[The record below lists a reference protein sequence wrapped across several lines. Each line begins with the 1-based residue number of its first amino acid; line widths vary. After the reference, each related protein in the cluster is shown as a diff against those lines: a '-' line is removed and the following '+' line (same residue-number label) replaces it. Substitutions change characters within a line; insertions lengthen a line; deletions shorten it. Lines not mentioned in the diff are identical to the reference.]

1 MRRLAAHPLV
11 PLVVALLALPHVV
24 PLTRATVSLATEIEI
39 FVLLGLGF
47 NLLLGYTGLVS
58 FGHGAFFGIAAYAG
72 SLTQIHLVQGVGAP
86 ILVGVAAGAV
96 LGAIIGFLVM
106 RKRGVYFS
114 LLTLAFTQMIF
125 SIVYRWTGVTGGENG
140 LGGVE
145 RPAVALPLLGAL
157 DLGDAMTYYHFVL
170 LFVLAG
176 AFLVWRVVHSPFGR
190 TLQAI
195 RENEQRAGFVG
206 YNTRAYKFAAFVLS
220 CTFTGLAGIL
230 YALLIRFVYPE
241 TVHVNFSGQILAMT
255 VVGGM
260 RHFLGPALGG
270 AFFVFFR
277 DFLSAYTENWL
288 VVFGALFMCFIL
300 VSPQGLFGIGERLAV
315 TLGLR
320 RRDPE
325 AHLPPRPAGETSAP
339 PPTSSPISFA
349 SPSSPSPLRRGRPS
363 GRPAGGAEAP
373 PLRHAAGGGAG
384 AREEASGQVILEVRG
399 LSKRFGALVAVDGV
413 DLSVRR
419 GELLSVI
426 GPNGAGKT
434 TLFNALTGLFP
445 PDGGRAIFRG
455 RDITASAPHALVRW
469 GMARSFQIVSVF
481 HQLTAFENVRLAV
494 QARSRARRSLLA
506 WADGLRDLNDAAWAL
521 LDQMGLADRA
531 AAQASGLS
539 HGDQRL
545 LELGIVLATEPE
557 LLLLDEPL
565 AGLAPAERTRV
576 AEMIRR
582 LAGQVTVILIEHD
595 IDRVLAISDRI
606 AVLHQGR
613 VIAEGTPGDVQRNP
627 KVQAAYLGGARA
639 VAPPTAAATVA
650 AAPLLAVEGLNTF
663 YGKSHVLHD
672 VSLEV
677 REGEVVALL
686 GRNGAGKT
694 TTLHSIMGAAPPR
707 WGRVVFRGEELVRSS
722 PEQIARHGIGLVPQG
737 RRIFPNLTVL
747 ENLHMAARPA
757 ADGAGAARAWTAERA
772 FALFPKLGTL
782 RGSKG
787 EQLSGGERQM
797 LAIARALM
805 GNPRLLLLD
814 EPFEGLAP
822 AVIEGV
828 VRALEELRGWT
839 TMLLVEQNADLAL
852 ALADRAYVLNNGMVA
867 HSGPAAALRGDHDL
881 RTRLLGV

>member
-1 MRRLAAHPLV
+1 
-11 PLVVALLALPHVV
+11 VV

-72 SLTQIHLVQGVGAP
+72 SLAQIHLVQGVGVP
-86 ILVGVAAGAV
+86 ILVGVAAGAL

-114 LLTLAFTQMIF
+114 LLTLAFTQMLF
-125 SIVYRWTGVTGGENG
+125 SIVYRWTSVTGGENG

-145 RPAVALPLLGAL
+145 RPAVALPLLGGL

-170 LFVLAG
+170 VFVVAG
-176 AFLVWRVVHSPFGR
+176 AFLAWRIVHSPFGR

-206 YNTRAYKFAAFVLS
+206 YNTRAYKFAAFVVS
-220 CTFTGLAGIL
+220 CIFTGMAGIL

-241 TVHVNFSGQILAMT
+241 TVHVNFSGEILAMT

-288 VVFGALFMCFIL
+288 VVFGALFMAFIL

-315 TLGLR
+315 ALGLR
-320 RRDPE
+320 GRDPE
-325 AHLPPRPAGETSAP
+325 AHLPPRPAGETGA
-339 PPTSSPISFA
+339 
-349 SPSSPSPLRRGRPS
+349 PSPVPSPRGEREEDKRP
-363 GRPAGGAEAP
+363 
-373 PLRHAAGGGAG
+373 G
-384 AREEASGQVILEVRG
+384 AREEQMTGERVREGVRGEPGGQVILEVRG
-399 LSKRFGALVAVDGV
+399 LTKRFGALVAVDGV
-413 DLSVRR
+413 DLAVRR

-455 RDITASAPHALVRW
+455 QDITASAPHALVRW

-481 HQLTAFENVRLAV
+481 HELTAFENVRLAV

-506 WADGLRDLNDAAWAL
+506 WADGLEGLNGAAWAL
-521 LDQMGLADRA
+521 LDQVGLADRA

-582 LAGQVTVILIEHD
+582 LAGRITVILIEHD
-595 IDRVLAISDRI
+595 IDRVLAIS
-606 AVLHQGR
+606 
-613 VIAEGTPGDVQRNP
+613 
-627 KVQAAYLGGARA
+627 
-639 VAPPTAAATVA
+639 
-650 AAPLLAVEGLNTF
+650 
-663 YGKSHVLHD
+663 
-672 VSLEV
+672 
-677 REGEVVALL
+677 
-686 GRNGAGKT
+686 
-694 TTLHSIMGAAPPR
+694 
-707 WGRVVFRGEELVRSS
+707 
-722 PEQIARHGIGLVPQG
+722 
-737 RRIFPNLTVL
+737 
-747 ENLHMAARPA
+747 
-757 ADGAGAARAWTAERA
+757 
-772 FALFPKLGTL
+772 
-782 RGSKG
+782 
-787 EQLSGGERQM
+787 
-797 LAIARALM
+797 
-805 GNPRLLLLD
+805 
-814 EPFEGLAP
+814 
-822 AVIEGV
+822 
-828 VRALEELRGWT
+828 
-839 TMLLVEQNADLAL
+839 
-852 ALADRAYVLNNGMVA
+852 
-867 HSGPAAALRGDHDL
+867 
-881 RTRLLGV
+881 

>member
-1 MRRLAAHPLV
+1 VRRALAHPLV
-11 PLVVALLALPHVV
+11 PLLAALLLLPHVL
-24 PLTRATVSLATEIEI
+24 PLTRATVTLATEIEI

-47 NLLLGYTGLVS
+47 NLLLGYTGLTS
-58 FGHGAFFGIAAYAG
+58 FGHGAFFGVAAYAG
-72 SLTQIHLVQGVGAP
+72 SLVQIHLVKGVGVP
-86 ILVGVAAGAV
+86 ILVGVGAGAL
-96 LGAIIGFLVM
+96 LGAAIGFLVM

-125 SIVYRWTGVTGGENG
+125 SIVYRWTNVTGGENG

-145 RPAVALPLLGAL
+145 RPAVTVPLLGAL
-157 DLGDAMTYYHFVL
+157 DLGNAMVYYHFVL
-170 LFVLAG
+170 VFVVAGTALA
-176 AFLVWRVVHSPFGR
+176 WRIVHSPFGR

-195 RENEQRAGFVG
+195 RENEQRASFVG

-230 YALLIRFVYPE
+230 YALLIRFVYPQ
-241 TVHVNFSGQILAMT
+241 TVHVDFSGEILAMT

-288 VVFGALFMCFIL
+288 VVFGALFMVFIV
-300 VSPQGLFGIGERLAV
+300 VSPQGIFGIGERVALA
-315 TLGLR
+315 LGLM
-320 RRDPE
+320 RRDGE
-325 AHLPPRPAGETSAP
+325 AALPARP
-339 PPTSSPISFA
+339 
-349 SPSSPSPLRRGRPS
+349 
-363 GRPAGGAEAP
+363 
-373 PLRHAAGGGAG
+373 GGAG
-384 AREEASGQVILEVRG
+384 GTSRRAEHPPRLPSESYPGPPVLEVRG
-399 LSKRFGALVAVDGV
+399 LVKQFGALVAVDRV
-413 DLSVRR
+413 DLMVRP

-434 TLFNALTGLFP
+434 TLFNALTGLYP
-445 PDGGRAIFRG
+445 PDGGRALFRG
-455 RDITASAPHALVRW
+455 VNITGSPPHALVRL

-481 HQLTAFENVRLAV
+481 HELTAYENVRLAV
-494 QARSRARRSLLA
+494 QARGPARRSLFARAEALETINDGA
-506 WADGLRDLNDAAWAL
+506 WAI
-521 LDQMGLADRA
+521 LDQVGLAEKA
-531 AAQASGLS
+531 AVHASSLS

-545 LELGIVLATEPE
+545 LEIGIVLATEPR

-582 LAGQVTVILIEHD
+582 LTDGITVVLIEHD

-606 AVLHQGR
+606 VVLHQGR
-613 VIAEGTPGDVQRNP
+613 VIAEGTPAEVQNNP
-627 KVQAAYLGGARA
+627 DVQAAYLGGARVGALRAA
-639 VAPPTAAATVA
+639 VTRAAGR
-650 AAPLLAVEGLNTF
+650 PLLQVEGLNTF

-672 VSLEV
+672 VALEV
-677 REGEVVALL
+677 YEGELVALL

-694 TTLHSIMGAAPPR
+694 TTLHSIMGAVPPR
-707 WGRVVFRGEELVRSS
+707 WGKVLFQGDELARSRPEE
-722 PEQIARHGIGLVPQG
+722 IARHGIGLVPQG
-737 RRIFPNLTVL
+737 RRIFPNLTVV
-747 ENLHMAARPA
+747 ENLEIAARPG
-757 ADGAGAARAWTAERA
+757 ADGRWTAEKV

-787 EQLSGGERQM
+787 DQLSGGERQM

-828 VRALEELRGWT
+828 ARALEELKGQT
-839 TMLLVEQNADLAL
+839 TMVLVEQNAELAL
-852 ALADRAYVLNNGMVA
+852 SLADRAYVLNNGMVA
-867 HSGPAAALRGDHDL
+867 HSGPAAALHADPDL
-881 RTRLLGV
+881 RTRLLGI

>member
-1 MRRLAAHPLV
+1 
-11 PLVVALLALPHVV
+11 
-24 PLTRATVSLATEIEI
+24 
-39 FVLLGLGF
+39 
-47 NLLLGYTGLVS
+47 
-58 FGHGAFFGIAAYAG
+58 
-72 SLTQIHLVQGVGAP
+72 
-86 ILVGVAAGAV
+86 
-96 LGAIIGFLVM
+96 
-106 RKRGVYFS
+106 
-114 LLTLAFTQMIF
+114 
-125 SIVYRWTGVTGGENG
+125 
-140 LGGVE
+140 
-145 RPAVALPLLGAL
+145 
-157 DLGDAMTYYHFVL
+157 
-170 LFVLAG
+170 
-176 AFLVWRVVHSPFGR
+176 
-190 TLQAI
+190 
-195 RENEQRAGFVG
+195 
-206 YNTRAYKFAAFVLS
+206 
-220 CTFTGLAGIL
+220 
-230 YALLIRFVYPE
+230 
-241 TVHVNFSGQILAMT
+241 VNFSGEILAMT

-288 VVFGALFMCFIL
+288 VVFGALFMFFIL
-300 VSPQGLFGIGERLAV
+300 VSPQGLFGIGERLVVA
-315 TLGLR
+315 LGLG

-325 AHLPPRPAGETSAP
+325 AHLPPRPAACEPAPSPGP
-339 PPTSSPISFA
+339 PP
-349 SPSSPSPLRRGRPS
+349 
-363 GRPAGGAEAP
+363 PAGANGEP
-373 PLRHAAGGGAG
+373 
-384 AREEASGQVILEVRG
+384 SGQVILEVRG

-481 HQLTAFENVRLAV
+481 HELTVFENVRLAV

-506 WADGLRDLNDAAWAL
+506 WADGLEGLNGGAWAL
-521 LDQMGLADRA
+521 LDQVGLADRA
-531 AAQASGLS
+531 AAQASSLS

-582 LAGQVTVILIEHD
+582 LAGRITVILIEHD

-613 VIAEGTPGDVQRNP
+613 VIAEGTAGEVQQNP
-627 KVQAAYLGGARA
+627 EVQTAYLGGARA
-639 VAPPTAAATVA
+639 VAPRAAAAAEA

-694 TTLHSIMGAAPPR
+694 TTLHSIMGAVPPR
-707 WGRVVFRGEELVRSS
+707 WGKVNFRGEELVRSS
-722 PEQIARHGIGLVPQG
+722 PERIARHGIGLVPQG

-747 ENLHMAARPA
+747 ENLHIAARTA
-757 ADGAGAARAWTAERA
+757 ASGAGAAAAWTADRV

-782 RGSKG
+782 RASKG

-828 VRALEELRGWT
+828 VRALEELKGRT

-867 HSGPAAALRGDHDL
+867 HSGAAAALRQDREL
-881 RTRLLGV
+881 RTRLLGI

>member
-86 ILVGVAAGAV
+86 ILVGVAAGAL

-114 LLTLAFTQMIF
+114 LLTLAFTQMLF

-145 RPAVALPLLGAL
+145 RPAVALPLLGTL

-170 LFVLAG
+170 VFVVAG
-176 AFLVWRVVHSPFGR
+176 ATLAWRIVHSPFGR

-195 RENEQRAGFVG
+195 RENEQRASFVG

-220 CTFTGLAGIL
+220 CACTGLAGIL

-241 TVHVNFSGQILAMT
+241 TVHVNFSGEILAMT

-325 AHLPPRPAGETSAP
+325 AHLPPRPAAP
-339 PPTSSPISFA
+339 PA
-349 SPSSPSPLRRGRPS
+349 AVPSPLPPPASRPFPS
-363 GRPAGGAEAP
+363 PTGP
-373 PLRHAAGGGAG
+373 P
-384 AREEASGQVILEVRG
+384 ILEVRG
-399 LSKRFGALVAVDGV
+399 LTKRFGALVAVDRV
-413 DLSVRR
+413 DLTVRR

-506 WADGLRDLNDAAWAL
+506 WADGLHGLNGAAWAL
-521 LDQMGLADRA
+521 LDQVGLADRA
-531 AAQASGLS
+531 AAHASGLS

-545 LELGIVLATEPE
+545 LEIGIVLATEPE

-582 LAGQVTVILIEHD
+582 LAGRVTVILIEHD

-627 KVQAAYLGGARA
+627 EVQAAYLGGARA
-639 VAPPTAAATVA
+639 VAPPTAAAAVA

-694 TTLHSIMGAAPPR
+694 TTLHSIMGAVPPR
-707 WGRVVFRGEELVRSS
+707 WGKVVFRGEELVRSS

-747 ENLHMAARPA
+747 ENLHIAARPA

-828 VRALEELRGWT
+828 VRALEELRGRT

-867 HSGPAAALRGDHDL
+867 HSGGGADLRQDREL
-881 RTRLLGV
+881 RTRLLGI

>member
-1 MRRLAAHPLV
+1 MKRWVGHPLV
-11 PLVVALLALPHVV
+11 PLLAALLLLPHIL

-39 FVLLGLGF
+39 FVLMGLGF

-58 FGHGAFFGIAAYAG
+58 FGHGAFFGVAAYAG
-72 SLTQIHLVQGVGAP
+72 SLAQLHLVNGVGAP
-86 ILVGVAAGAV
+86 ILVGVVAGAL

-114 LLTLAFTQMIF
+114 LLTLAFTQMLF
-125 SIVYRWTGVTGGENG
+125 SIVYRWTSVTGGENG
-140 LGGVE
+140 LGGIE
-145 RPAVALPLLGAL
+145 RPVVAVPLVARL
-157 DLGDAMTYYHFVL
+157 DLGNAMTYYHFVFA
-170 LFVLAG
+170 FVIVG
-176 AFLVWRVVHSPFGR
+176 AFVMWRIVHSPFGR

-195 RENEQRAGFVG
+195 RENEQRASFVG

-241 TVHVNFSGQILAMT
+241 TVNVNFSGEILAMT

-270 AFFVFFR
+270 AFFVFFH

-288 VVFGALFMCFIL
+288 VLFGALFMTFIL
-300 VSPQGLFGIGERLAV
+300 VSPQGLFGIGERMAAA
-315 TLGLR
+315 LGLR

-325 AHLPPRPAGETSAP
+325 ATLPPRPAAAP
-339 PPTSSPISFA
+339 GAPLLSF
-349 SPSSPSPLRRGRPS
+349 PSSPHPSHQASPPSPLPG
-363 GRPAGGAEAP
+363 P
-373 PLRHAAGGGAG
+373 P
-384 AREEASGQVILEVRG
+384 ILEVQG
-399 LSKRFGALVAVDGV
+399 LTKRFGALVAVDGAG
-413 DLSVRR
+413 LTVRR
-419 GELLSVI
+419 GELLSII

-434 TLFNALTGLFP
+434 TLFNCLTGFFP
-445 PDGGRAIFRG
+445 PDGGRAYFRG
-455 RDITASAPHALVRW
+455 QEITALAPHELVRL

-481 HQLTAFENVRLAV
+481 HELTAFENVRLAV
-494 QARSRARRSLLA
+494 QARSGARRSLLA
-506 WADGLRDLNDAAWAL
+506 WADALEDINGATWTL
-521 LDQMGLADRA
+521 LDQVGLTDRA
-531 AAQASGLS
+531 GGQANSLS

-545 LELGIVLATEPE
+545 LEIGIVLATGPE

-565 AGLAPAERTRV
+565 AGLAPADRTRV
-576 AEMIRR
+576 ASMIRR
-582 LAGQVTVILIEHD
+582 LAGQITVILIEHD

-613 VIAEGTPGDVQRNP
+613 VIAEGTPAEVQQNP
-627 KVQAAYLGGARA
+627 QVQAAYLGGARA
-639 VAPPTAAATVA
+639 ASHPVAAATA
-650 AAPLLAVEGLNTF
+650 AVGPLLVVEGLNSF

-677 REGEVVALL
+677 LEGEVTALL

-694 TTLHSIMGAAPPR
+694 TTLHSIMGAVPPR
-707 WGRVVFRGEELVRSS
+707 WGKVIYRGEELIRRS
-722 PEQIARHGIGLVPQG
+722 PEQIARRGIGLVPQG

-747 ENLHMAARPA
+747 ENLEIASRAGRNGDGAARP
-757 ADGAGAARAWTAERA
+757 WTAEHV
-772 FALFPKLGTL
+772 FALFPKLRDV

-822 AVIEGV
+822 AVIDGV
-828 VRALEELRGWT
+828 VRALEELKGRT

-867 HSGPAAALRGDHDL
+867 YSGPAADLRQDREL
-881 RTRLLGV
+881 RTRLLGI